1 MSTDHKPGSV
11 VAYKDPCYG
20 KTGAIP
26 GREMSQVEETGNLG
40 KPLSGMANGKVF
52 PVNNSGNDRASK

>member
-1 MSTDHKPGSV
+1 MEKLERFL
-11 VAYKDPCYG
+11 AEKCL
-20 KTGAIP
+20 
-26 GREMSQVEETGNLG
+26 EETGNLG